1 MKVILE
7 NVSKNFGSIR
17 ALKNINFKVDEGEFV
32 FIEGPSGSGKS
43 TLLKLILHQIRPTSG
58 IIIVDG
64 VDYANCHK
72 SKVDRIRKN
81 IGVIFQNY
89 QLISDKSV
97 EENIAI
103 NLEIIGLSDYQID
116 SRIES
121 VLTKVNLLS
130 RRHLFPNQLS
140 GGELQRAALA
150 RALAVEPKLILADEP
165 TGNLDIENS
174 WNLIKLLKQIND
186 KQKTTIIMATH
197 NLEIVNS
204 LNKRKIYL
212 KDGEIVKDSKNIH
225 E

>member
-1 MKVILE
+1 MKVVLE

-58 IIIVDG
+58 IITVDG
-64 VDYANCHK
+64 VDYAHCHK
-72 SKVDRIRKN
+72 SEVDRIRKN

>member
-1 MKVILE
+1 MKVVLE

-58 IIIVDG
+58 IITVDG
-64 VDYANCHK
+64 VDYAHCQK
-72 SKVDRIRKN
+72 SEVDRIRKN